1 MRAGEGVD
9 ENSSD
14 GLGEHARKTR
24 SFSLRPL
31 RRKKKKT
38 KRKRERFFD
47 LEFFEKRFSDPRE
60 KNGVYFRRVSPN
72 TSRHPSD
79 DLVRRFSPHG
89 SEAARDT
96 ETLLLSF
103 FRPNIDFFPSI
114 DPFAL
119 IYLIFVFLSLS
130 FRPLHPPITRA
141 VVNPFAQ
148 SNRKWWTA
156 RPGPADPFSFDLSVS
171 RDLKETSTR
180 FHSKSR
186 NKERKLEADSAV
198 RSSRARLWLLP
209 FFAVSPLF
217 SFSFLFS
224 LSLETRRRKEDG
236 RAAATTTQTYAASF
250 EQLPRHAPPPSSPT
264 ISRWP
269 RMAGD
274 RSRQKPRT
282 SCDCRPR
289 SQRRLCSRP
298 RPDAR
303 PSPSILPF
311 SFISLLPSLLC
322 FSPWNFSRFFLFYRF
337 YYKFFFLFR
346 SLLQTELSVCVIF

>member
-72 TSRHPSD
+72 ISRHPSD

-130 FRPLHPPITRA
+130 FRPLPPPITRA

-156 RPGPADPFSFDLSVS
+156 RPGPADPFSFDLSV
-171 RDLKETSTR
+171 
-180 FHSKSR
+180 
-186 NKERKLEADSAV
+186 
-198 RSSRARLWLLP
+198 
-209 FFAVSPLF
+209 
-217 SFSFLFS
+217 
-224 LSLETRRRKEDG
+224 
-236 RAAATTTQTYAASF
+236 
-250 EQLPRHAPPPSSPT
+250 
-264 ISRWP
+264 
-269 RMAGD
+269 
-274 RSRQKPRT
+274 
-282 SCDCRPR
+282 
-289 SQRRLCSRP
+289 
-298 RPDAR
+298 
-303 PSPSILPF
+303 
-311 SFISLLPSLLC
+311 
-322 FSPWNFSRFFLFYRF
+322 
-337 YYKFFFLFR
+337 
-346 SLLQTELSVCVIF
+346 